1 MKIRALGA
9 FLVTAAITIAALT
22 PPRISAQQ
30 PSVPN
35 IAPGYRAPTAEPS
48 PPAIAGVLAQ
58 PFVGISLQ
66 DAVAMALARDPQL
79 AVSASNVRIAR
90 FNIVEAKAPFDV
102 QLRLQPS
109 SSYSVTPPS
118 NIFFA
123 GPGLGGMYLC
133 KPIGIFATPQPC
145 EVTGP
150 GNVVQHQYQFQGGLS
165 GQTVNGA
172 SWSAGIVRTRTI
184 NNTIINTFNPI
195 YQSSLNLQLT
205 QPLLRN
211 LGMNAPKRQLKLSLI
226 VEDADAAQ
234 TLVDASNTI
243 AQVEDTYW
251 DLVAAWRNVA
261 IQEDAVREAITQQR
275 STVRLARAGAAPPV
289 AAVESQTQVSA
300 FQNNVV
306 VAMQN
311 VAELQNQ
318 LKRLL
323 VTDPGDPIWQANLV
337 PSSPV
342 QQLPAADDLA
352 AVVAQAQQG
361 RPEVRIAQD
370 ESRQAEID
378 RAYARNQARPQADVQ
393 VGLMSNGFAGVLAPV
408 PGFEETECQTNQ
420 NNEFAV
426 CPTPPPDTIG
436 RMGKATANMW
446 AFKFPTF
453 NLALVVNFPLENS
466 FARSLESSASQE
478 QHQAAI
484 SMQSVQERIVVESR
498 LAVQGY
504 QTALSQ
510 LYAARRSR
518 QAAEAVYASEVR
530 QFHAGASTTFLVL
543 QREVE
548 LAQARGAELAAQT
561 SLNKAVVELQRVEG
575 TILTS
580 NDVRVE
586 NVGSKAIP

>member
-1 MKIRALGA
+1 VKIRAFGA
-9 FLVTAAITIAALT
+9 FLVTAAITIAALA
-22 PPRISAQQ
+22 PPRIAAQQ
-30 PSVPN
+30 PPVPN
-35 IAPGYRAPTAEPS
+35 IAPGYRAPAAQPS

-66 DAVAMALARDPQL
+66 DAVAMALARNPQL

-102 QLRLQPS
+102 QLHLQPS
-109 SSYSVTPPS
+109 SSYSVQPPG

-123 GPGLGGMYLC
+123 GPGLGGIYLC
-133 KPIGIFATPQPC
+133 KPIGLFATPAPC
-145 EVTGP
+145 DVVGP
-150 GNVVQHQYQFQGGLS
+150 GNIVQHQYQFQGGFT

-172 SWSAGIVRTRTI
+172 IWSAGIVRTRTI
-184 NNTIINTFNPI
+184 NNTIVNTFNPV
-195 YQSSLNLQLT
+195 YQSTLNLQLA
-205 QPLLRN
+205 QPLMRN
-211 LGMNAPKRQLKLSLI
+211 LGMNAAKRQLKLSL
-226 VEDADAAQ
+226 VVADADAAQ

-261 IQEDAVREAITQQR
+261 IQEDAVREAVAQQR

-289 AAVESQTQVSA
+289 AAVESQTQVSS
-300 FQNNVV
+300 FENNVV
-306 VAMQN
+306 VALQN

-323 VTDPGDPIWQANLV
+323 VTDPNDPIWQANLL

-352 AVVAQAQQG
+352 AVVAQAQQS
-361 RPEVRIAQD
+361 RPEVRIAEDQH
-370 ESRQAEID
+370 RQAEVD
-378 RAYARNQARPQADVQ
+378 RAYARNQALPQADLQ
-393 VGLMSNGFAGVLAPV
+393 VGLMSNGFAGVLAPL
-408 PGFEETECQTNQ
+408 PGFEVSECQATP
-420 NNEFAV
+420 EAV

-446 AFKFPTF
+446 SFKFPAF
-453 NLALVVNFPLENS
+453 NIALVVGFPFHNS
-466 FARSLESSASQE
+466 FARALEDSASQE
-478 QHQAAI
+478 QRQASI
-484 SMQSVQERIVVESR
+484 GMQSVQERIVVESR

-518 QAAEAVYASEVR
+518 EAAEAVYASEVR
-530 QFHAGASTTFLVL
+530 QFHAGAATTFLVL

-548 LAQARGAELAAQT
+548 LAEARGAELQAQT
-561 SLNKAVVELQRVEG
+561 SLNKAVVELQRVQG
-575 TILTS
+575 TILS
-580 NDVRVE
+580 DNGVRLE
-586 NVGSKAIP
+586 KLGSQALP